1 MTIGRTAVVLMTVV
15 GLSGCST
22 MEQARAR
29 IVRAPARCVDQTV
42 QIYFEADS
50 AEVTKESKAVITAAA
65 RGLKS
70 CRVAG
75 VDVLGLAD
83 ATGDPQANLELSKR
97 RAQSVSQAL
106 AVAGLP
112 AAEFM
117 VSAAGQAGAVTK
129 DGQAP
134 LRRRTDVVLHLAPL

>member
-65 RGLKS
+65 HTRS
-70 CRVAG
+70 WI
-75 VDVLGLAD
+75 
-83 ATGDPQANLELSKR
+83 
-97 RAQSVSQAL
+97 
-106 AVAGLP
+106 
-112 AAEFM
+112 
-117 VSAAGQAGAVTK
+117 
-129 DGQAP
+129 
-134 LRRRTDVVLHLAPL
+134 